1 MVKLKAWKVLFIKD
15 SRSSFD
21 LSSISFDRFFSSTD
35 VVDEDKALELFESSQ
50 YDIVVSDLSF
60 EPERLGFM
68 KRLRDIKT
76 NQEMFALV
84 SPEDTAKLYGIADL
98 GINAFE
104 LIPEQLEQ
112 ALEVIAH
119 FDPNDKGQ

>member
-50 YDIVVSDLSF
+50 YDIVISDLSF

>member
-50 YDIVVSDLSF
+50 YDIVISDLSF

-104 LIPEQLEQ
+104 LVPEQLEQ